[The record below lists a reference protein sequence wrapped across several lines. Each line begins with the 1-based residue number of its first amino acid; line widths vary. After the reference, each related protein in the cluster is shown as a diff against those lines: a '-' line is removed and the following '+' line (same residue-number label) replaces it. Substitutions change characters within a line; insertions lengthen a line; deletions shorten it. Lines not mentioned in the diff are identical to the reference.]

1 MKNLQKLYT
10 KVTEENMFS
19 AFLFQKLVQ
28 LPKTIQTQVKLEL
41 DQSVPYNKFYKIHY
55 LYALD
60 KNKPEC
66 EHYRDQE
73 GILTPY
79 ASGKDNYGHTLVK
92 CYEDDCKKDDTF
104 AYLIGLKSTTKKR
117 DLTPEEKEHLRF
129 SLESLYSYKLSSYV
143 INKYVETT
151 YITNY
156 DELYNAEYHLLFKQ
170 YRQCSIIRIR
180 FGHKLEKALFSIY
193 GDKFDICPTL
203 DQLYYNKN
211 YAKKLPVG
219 HIDYQENTNLDP
231 DFLQACLT
239 KDRVKTQPMVTQL
252 SWIDSLFVKED
263 STKSNKYIPFTKT
276 LENRCIVID
285 IDNGARIAYILDA
298 LNSLELLPHTI
309 ITEKGVLGTK
319 KGNTSLVYYFD
330 FALESQDLQDFKEA
344 LDLYFYKYSNTAA
357 IDPQCTCKRLHKN
370 PFTMDKD
377 GLTHDVL
384 ILNRL
389 ESYSYKEV
397 SQFINNIKNK
407 TTASDRST
415 LDKIYEFIGSDIGE
429 EYKYNTLSA
438 TEITKLHKF
447 KKFKPS
453 TIRTKA
459 NQFIVSENNHKK
471 NNKRKGK
478 KQLCLTTYSPEK
490 RCFVGKRNRLLTTNT
505 YNFVMQAALMFGPFS
520 IEGFEKFIYQ
530 IMTSEDTRIED
541 AYSIYF
547 SQLVTQPEKDPVTY
561 EEIKKYVRYC
571 AAQIYVKTAY
581 REEDKLYR
589 KLVEECSAQLNTCFV
604 NNNHNIK
611 HFLRIAENDQNLKNA
626 VNKLVPDN
634 FGTPEYGDNLKE
646 YAKIWYQKL
655 DKLGLRRHKQDARKY
670 VKNLETKKAFTK
682 QETEHANNV
691 RKVTSLTNLALTVND
706 ITEITKAF
714 INIGE
719 DKLQNLFNTNSK
731 LKPDEF
737 AEFICKE
744 IIAKPVH
751 PIPKYALDKIRNI
764 NIYTYIDRT
773 LFNFTKNNKK
783 LEKIDRTKLLNFA
796 TLPIQIATRI
806 TCDIWKNG
814 LTNTK
819 YIKKLNDE
827 VKRELEDIL
836 ISYKN
841 NDLKYY
847 YVFKYMMNICTNLI
861 KFNNAFNPEQEYA
874 AKQNT
879 KAEHESEFG
888 NSKMLNNV
896 NDKKIVDKI
905 IENSYDN
912 FKIIDFSTV
921 NLLLYINETLRK
933 YRNYVKGDDITTLHR
948 AMYSGLEFYWD
959 GKDNKDKDGKY
970 IIHPGE
976 GIYFNVEDLYSAIII
991 CSTLSYSLIEHN
1003 KTYSKELVLTKM
1015 ATNSIGSKINQKE
1028 YYAIDVAEK
1037 EGSNLYVAITNRRN
1051 INKINDLKFVEEEY
1065 KVVKEVMEELSSTV
1079 KENDKFENYNEILN
1093 AEGEVALFTKA
1104 TINSVNKVRASKT
1117 TKHNIIKTTQYYS
1130 KLFVNNINCEIAKIS
1145 NEDNEAIKTVIK
1157 ENIYKIAKA
1166 VTSKLTILL
1175 NRKISIKQLFEFLLE
1190 QLQEFIDPLL
1200 QYAVDIK
1207 NFNVKELSKLIFKTI
1222 FSNFVNVFSENLV
1235 NSKYSTASRSILK
1248 LE

>member
-1 MKNLQKLYT
+1 MTNTNNYIDKYT
-10 KVTEENMFS
+10 KMTKENMFKL
-19 AFLFQKLVQ
+19 FLLQNLAQ
-28 LPKTIQTQVKLEL
+28 LPKTVQKQIKLEL
-41 DQSVPYNKFYKIHY
+41 DPSIPYNKFYKMY
-55 LYALD
+55 CLYVLD

-66 EHYRDQE
+66 EYYRDQD

-79 ASGKDNYGHTLVK
+79 AKEKDKYGHKLVK
-92 CYEDDCKKDDTF
+92 CYEKDCKKDDNF
-104 AYLIGLKSTTKKR
+104 AYAVGLKSITKKR

-151 YITNY
+151 YITNQG
-156 DELYNAEYHLLFKQ
+156 EFYNAEYHLVFRQ
-170 YRQCSIIRIR
+170 YRQCSIIRVR

-203 DQLYYNKN
+203 DHLLYNRN
-211 YAKKLPVG
+211 YGKKLPVSNI
-219 HIDYQENTNLDP
+219 HYQENTNMDP

-239 KDRVKTQPMVTQL
+239 KGSIKTQTMVTQL
-252 SWIDSLFVKED
+252 SWIDLLFVKED
-263 STKSNKYIPFTKT
+263 SNKYIPFTKT
-276 LENRCIVID
+276 LENRSIVID
-285 IDNGARIAYILDA
+285 IDNGARIDYILES
-298 LNSLELLPHTI
+298 LNSLELLPHKI

-319 KGNTSLVYYFD
+319 KGNTSLVYHFD
-330 FALESQDLQDFKEA
+330 FALADQDLQDFKEA
-344 LDLYFYKYSNTAA
+344 LDLHFYKYADTAA

-389 ESYSYKEV
+389 EGYSYKEV
-397 SQFINNIKNK
+397 NQFINNIKNK
-407 TTASDRST
+407 TTSTDRST
-415 LDKIYEFIGSDIGE
+415 LDKIYEFIGSNIGR

-453 TIRTKA
+453 TIRTKK
-459 NQFIVSENNHKK
+459 NQFIVSENNYKK
-471 NNKRKGK
+471 NNKSKGK
-478 KQLCLTTYSPEK
+478 KLCLTKYSPEK
-490 RCFVGKRNRLLTTNT
+490 RCSVGKRNRLLTTNT

-530 IMTSEDTRIED
+530 IMIGEDTRIED

-571 AAQIYVKTAY
+571 ATQIYVETAY

-626 VNKLVPDN
+626 VNRLIPDN
-634 FGTPEYGDNLKE
+634 FGTPEYEDNLKE

-655 DKLGLRRHKQDARKY
+655 DKLGLRSYTEKARKY
-670 VKNLETKKAFTK
+670 VKNLKTKKAFTE

-691 RKVTSLTNLALTVND
+691 RKVTSLTNLVLTVND

-737 AEFICKE
+737 AEFICKG
-744 IIAKPVH
+744 IIAKPVD

-764 NIYTYIDRT
+764 NIYTYIDKT
-773 LFNFTKNNKK
+773 LFIFTQNNKK

-814 LTNTK
+814 LNNTK
-819 YIKKLNDE
+819 YIKKLNYE
-827 VKRELEDIL
+827 VKREIEDIL

-841 NDLKYY
+841 DDLKYY
-847 YVFKYMMNICTNLI
+847 YVFTYMMDICTNLI
-861 KFNNAFNPEQEYA
+861 KFNNAFNPEEEHA

-879 KAEHESEFG
+879 KAEHSSECG
-888 NSKMLNNV
+888 NGKLLNNV

-912 FKIIDFSTV
+912 FKIIDFSIV

-933 YRNYVKGDDITTLHR
+933 YRSYVIGEDITTLHK

-959 GKDNKDKDGKY
+959 GTDNKDKDGKY

-976 GIYFNVEDLYSAIII
+976 GIYFNVEDLYSAIIA

-1003 KTYSKELVLTKM
+1003 KTYSKELTLTKM

-1051 INKINDLKFVEEEY
+1051 INKINNLKFVEEEY
-1065 KVVKEVMEELSSTV
+1065 KVVKEVMEELSTTV
-1079 KENDKFENYNEILN
+1079 KENDKFENYKEILN

-1130 KLFVNNINCEIAKIS
+1130 KLFVNNIKCEIAKIN
-1145 NEDNEAIKTVIK
+1145 NEDPEAIKTVIE

-1200 QYAVDIK
+1200 QYAVNIE

-1235 NSKYSTASRSILK
+1235 NSKYSTASRSILM